1 MYLSFFVSFSELW
14 NSRLDWFRQSVTQ
27 GWSLRRETGTPV
39 RPAELEPWAVIWYTA
54 GDRGKD
60 KDEDSFNGGSTSGR
74 GLIRRGDSFRGAPH
88 TRSEVGESIGMLG
101 RGRGETVQRWPTVGF
116 FTSLRPFGAHAIRQS
131 TRQRSRTGLYFVELG
146 RRLLVRKV

>member
-74 GLIRRGDSFRGAPH
+74 GLIRRGDSFRGEHRDAWQGKGGNGPKMADCRFLH
-88 TRSEVGESIGMLG
+88 R
-101 RGRGETVQRWPTVGF
+101 F
-116 FTSLRPFGAHAIRQS
+116 AAHWS
-131 TRQRSRTGLYFVELG
+131 SRNQA
-146 RRLLVRKV
+146 K

>member
-14 NSRLDWFRQSVTQ
+14 NSRFLDWFRQSVTQ

-116 FTSLRPFGAHAIRQS
+116 FTSLRPFGAHAIRQ
-131 TRQRSRTGLYFVELG
+131 RSRTELYFVELG
-146 RRLLVRKV
+146 RRLLVW